1 MRSALKLA
9 AFVLAVAATAV
20 TGQAAILSFSGAAT
34 GGSLSPVQAAGF
46 LAGATAF
53 ELSIDYDESAT
64 NSTTS
69 FNSSELKIKL
79 AGGAERTFT
88 GGDSGSLSI
97 LSGNKDLKVTVN
109 YFNLNPTTG
118 EPALGTLDI
127 TFTKLTALASG
138 SITAANVNQIFV
150 PLTTYQGNIYNG
162 VIQGSPNLLGSA
174 NLAGSI
180 AVPEPGSIGLL
191 AGLGMVAGRRVWRRR
206 QQKKAESVA

>member
-20 TGQAAILSFSGAAT
+20 TGQAAVLNFSGAAT
-34 GGSLSPVQAAGF
+34 GGSLSPIQAAGF

-53 ELSIDYDESAT
+53 DLSVTYNESTT
-64 NSTTS
+64 NSAS
-69 FNSSELKIKL
+69 VNASVLKIKL

-88 GGDSGSLSI
+88 GGTSGSLNI

-109 YFNLNPTTG
+109 YFNLGASAG
-118 EPALGTLDI
+118 EPALGTLDV

-138 SITAANVNQIFV
+138 SVTAANVNQIFV

-162 VIQGSPNLLGSA
+162 LIIGSPNLTGSA